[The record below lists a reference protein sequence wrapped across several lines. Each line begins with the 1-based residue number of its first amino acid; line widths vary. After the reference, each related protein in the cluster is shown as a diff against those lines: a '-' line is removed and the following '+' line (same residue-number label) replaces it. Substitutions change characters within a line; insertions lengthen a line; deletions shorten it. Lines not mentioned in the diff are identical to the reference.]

1 LIALSDV
8 PDDVFS
14 AGMMGD
20 GVAIE
25 PSDGHVV
32 SPIDGTIQAVFP
44 TKHAIGIIGNNN
56 EEILIHMGLDTVS
69 LQGQGF
75 ETLVE
80 AGQSVKAGEPI
91 TNMDLNIIKQA
102 GYATVIPIL
111 VTNSADFASVT
122 DISAQDVQIGDTI
135 ITIKS

>member
-1 LIALSDV
+1 
-8 PDDVFS
+8 
-14 AGMMGD
+14 
-20 GVAIE
+20 
-25 PSDGHVV
+25 
-32 SPIDGTIQAVFP
+32 
-44 TKHAIGIIGNNN
+44 
-56 EEILIHMGLDTVS
+56 MGLDTVS